1 MTVTDLD
8 RMALARRLE
17 AIQVE
22 FVRGAAADSISV
34 GVGCAAANGIGS
46 YLNKA
51 VGFGLD
57 DEPNDVDLDAME
69 AFFSSRGI
77 EPKVELTAFAPLS
90 LLDRLAR
97 RGFVLRE
104 LENSFFRPLSRD
116 EDLGRLLPDRWPEG
130 LVLEWVDPTDEARLR
145 IFVQAS
151 ASGFLPEGQPAPEE
165 WMATGLGFARRPGTD
180 NYLAVVDGEVAGGAG
195 CSTRHGLVS
204 LYGTSV
210 LPRFRRRGIQQAL
223 MVARLERGRALGA
236 DLADITSRPGIST
249 ERNATRL
256 GFQLGYVR
264 VVLVKPGPGL
274 APSP

>member
-1 MTVTDLD
+1 MTDLD
-8 RMALARRLE
+8 RMAFARRLE
-17 AIQVE
+17 AIQVD
-22 FVRGAAADSISV
+22 FVRGAAADSTPV
-34 GVGCAAANGIGS
+34 GEGCAAANGVGS

-57 DEPNDVDLDAME
+57 AEPGDADLDAME

-104 LENSFFRPLSRD
+104 LENSFFRPLGKD

-130 LVLEWVDPTDEARLR
+130 LALERVEPTDESRLR
-145 IFVQAS
+145 TFVQVS
-151 ASGFLPEGQPAPEE
+151 ASGFLAEGRPPPEE
-165 WMATGLGFARRPGTD
+165 WMATGLALARRPGND
-180 NYLAVVDGEVAGGAG
+180 NYLAVIDGEVAGGAA
-195 CSTRHGLVS
+195 CSTRRGLVS
-204 LYGTSV
+204 LFGTSV

-249 ERNATRL
+249 EGNAARL